1 MHAIAPQSQPQDLIS
16 LVYAQADQPGTLGW
30 KIKHDERVNVLLL
43 GYGGPGHD
51 GPYLT
56 DSMMMLSIG
65 PASSDYVHRGL
76 ERAREQQSPLVI
88 LRLDTPGGLDAAMRD
103 IIHDILAA
111 PQPVVS
117 YVAPG
122 GARAASAGTYILYA
136 SHVAAMAPATNL
148 GAATPVQIGAMPGAG
163 KFPPDAPVQ
172 SKDKDS
178 KVQQPADSGDA
189 MQHKMVN
196 DAVAYIRSLAQ
207 LHGRNADWAEQA
219 VRTAASLPS
228 EEALKKNVIDLI
240 AADVPELLN
249 KLDGRTLTVLG
260 TQRTLTTKGLT
271 VEVITP
277 DWRNKLL
284 AVITD
289 PNIAYILMLIGIYG
303 LFFEFANPGYV
314 LPGVAGAICL
324 VLALY
329 AFQVLPVNYAGLGL
343 ILLGILFMTAEAFVP
358 SGALGV
364 GGVIAF
370 AIGSVILFDTSAGGL
385 AVSYALIG
393 SVALL
398 SALFFVFVVGMALK
412 ARRRPV
418 VSGSEELP
426 GMLGEV
432 LEDFTGTGLIRVHGE
447 LWQAR
452 CDQPLLCGQQVR
464 VTGRDGLILV
474 VQPATKEH

>member
-1 MHAIAPQSQPQDLIS
+1 MNRN
-16 LVYAQADQPGTLGW
+16 T
-30 KIKHDERVNVLLL
+30 VNVPGSLACWGMLLALLCLLL
-43 GYGGPGHD
+43 PLPASAQGTVVLLDIKGA
-51 GPYLT
+51 
-56 DSMMMLSIG
+56 IG

-76 ERAREQQSPLVI
+76 ERASVQQAPLVI

-111 PQPVVS
+111 SQPVVS

-136 SHVAAMAPATNL
+136 SHIAVMAPGTNL
-148 GAATPVQIGAMPGAG
+148 GAATPVQIGAIPGTD
-163 KFPPDAPVQ
+163 KPPPKVPAT
-172 SKDKDS
+172 SKDKEKDA
-178 KVQQPADSGDA
+178 PELADSGDA
-189 MQHKMVN
+189 MQQKMVN
-196 DAVAYIRSLAQ
+196 DAVAYLRSLAQ
-207 LHGRNADWAEQA
+207 LRGRNADWAEQA
-219 VRTAASLPS
+219 VRTAASLPA

-240 AADVPELLN
+240 AADVPELLA
-249 KLDGRTLTVLG
+249 KLEGRTLTVLG
-260 TQRTLTTKGLT
+260 TQRTLSTKGLT
-271 VEVITP
+271 VEIVAP

-289 PNIAYILMLIGIYG
+289 PNIAYILMLVGIYG

-358 SGALGV
+358 SFGALGV

-370 AIGSVILFDTSAGGL
+370 AIGSVILFDTGTGGI
-385 AVSYALIG
+385 AVSYTLIG
-393 SVALL
+393 ALALL
-398 SALFFVFVVGMALK
+398 SALFFMFVVGMALK

-418 VSGSEELP
+418 VIGSEIMP
-426 GMLGEV
+426 GMLGEA
-432 LEDFTGTGLIRVHGE
+432 LEDFTGAGLIRFQGE

-452 CDQPLLCGQQVR
+452 CEQPVRRGQQLR
-464 VTGRDGLILV
+464 VTGRDGLVLV
-474 VQPATKEH
+474 VQPVTKEH

>member
-1 MHAIAPQSQPQDLIS
+1 MNRNTVNVHGPLACWVRVVLALLCLLLPLHAS
-16 LVYAQADQPGTLGW
+16 AQG
-30 KIKHDERVNVLLL
+30 VVLLL
-43 GYGGPGHD
+43 DIKGA
-51 GPYLT
+51 
-56 DSMMMLSIG
+56 IG

-76 ERAREQQSPLVI
+76 ERARAQQAPLVI

-111 PQPVVS
+111 SRPVVS

-136 SHVAAMAPATNL
+136 SHVAAMAPGTNL
-148 GAATPVQIGAMPGAG
+148 GAATPVQIGAMPGSG
-163 KFPPDAPVQ
+163 KFPPDAQ
-172 SKDKDS
+172 DKNTG
-178 KVQQPADSGDA
+178 QAADSGDA

-207 LHGRNADWAEQA
+207 LRGRNTDWAEQA
-219 VRTAASLPS
+219 VRTAASLPA

-240 AADVPELLN
+240 AADVPELLS

-260 TQRTLTTKGLT
+260 TQRTLRTKGLT
-271 VEVITP
+271 IESVAP

-370 AIGSVILFDTSAGGL
+370 AIGSVILFDTGTGGM

-393 SVALL
+393 ALALL
-398 SALFFVFVVGMALK
+398 SALFFVFVIGMALR

-418 VSGSEELP
+418 VSGS
-426 GMLGEV
+426 
-432 LEDFTGTGLIRVHGE
+432 
-447 LWQAR
+447 
-452 CDQPLLCGQQVR
+452 
-464 VTGRDGLILV
+464 
-474 VQPATKEH
+474 

>member
-1 MHAIAPQSQPQDLIS
+1 MSGTTVNVRGSSSCWVRALTLLLLLLPM
-16 LVYAQADQPGTLGW
+16 QAGATGA
-30 KIKHDERVNVLLL
+30 VLLL
-43 GYGGPGHD
+43 DIKGA
-51 GPYLT
+51 
-56 DSMMMLSIG
+56 IG

-76 ERAREQQSPLVI
+76 ERARVEQAPLVI

-111 PQPVVS
+111 SQPVVS

-136 SHVAAMAPATNL
+136 SHIAAMAPGTNL
-148 GAATPVQIGAMPGAG
+148 GAATPVQIGAMPGSG
-163 KFPPDAPVQ
+163 KFPPEVPEQ
-172 SKDKDS
+172 SKDKDN
-178 KVQQPADSGDA
+178 KAPQAADSGDA

-219 VRTAASLPS
+219 VRTAASLPAQ
-228 EEALKKNVIDLI
+228 EALKKNIIDLI
-240 AADVPELLN
+240 AADVPELLT

-260 TQRTLTTKGLT
+260 TQRTLHTKGLT
-271 VEVITP
+271 IESIAP

-370 AIGSVILFDTSAGGL
+370 AIGSVILFDTGTGGM

-398 SALFFVFVVGMALK
+398 SALFFIFVVGMALR

-426 GMLGEV
+426 GMLGEA
-432 LEDFTGTGLIRVHGE
+432 LEDFSGTGLIRVHGE
-447 LWQAR
+447 SWQAR
-452 CDQPLLCGQQVR
+452 CDQPVRRGQQLR
-464 VTGRDGLILV
+464 VTGRDGLTLV

>member
-1 MHAIAPQSQPQDLIS
+1 MNRKTVNVPAS
-16 LVYAQADQPGTLGW
+16 LACWVGVVALLCLLLPLQASAQNA
-30 KIKHDERVNVLLL
+30 VLLL
-43 GYGGPGHD
+43 DIKGA
-51 GPYLT
+51 
-56 DSMMMLSIG
+56 IG

-76 ERAREQQSPLVI
+76 ERARAQQAPLVI

-117 YVAPG
+117 FIAPG

-136 SHVAAMAPATNL
+136 SHVAVMAPGTNL
-148 GAATPVQIGAMPGAG
+148 GAATPVQIGSMPGSG
-163 KFPPDAPVQ
+163 KFPPETAEKA
-172 SKDKDS
+172 KDKDQDAS
-178 KVQQPADSGDA
+178 KPEDSGDA

-207 LHGRNADWAEQA
+207 LRGRNADWAEQA
-219 VRTAASLPS
+219 VRTAASLPA

-240 AADVPELLN
+240 AVDVPELLT

-260 TQRTLTTKGLT
+260 TQHTLSTKGLT
-271 VEVITP
+271 VETVAP

-370 AIGSVILFDTSAGGL
+370 AIGSVILFDTGTGGM

-393 SVALL
+393 SLALL

-426 GMLGEV
+426 GMIGEA
-432 LEDFTGTGLIRVHGE
+432 LEDFTGAGLIRVHGE

-452 CDQPLLCGQQVR
+452 CDQPVRRGQQLR

-474 VQPATKEH
+474 VQPVTKEH

>member
-1 MHAIAPQSQPQDLIS
+1 MNRKS
-16 LVYAQADQPGTLGW
+16 LKLPRSWSCWLGVLALLCLLPLQASAQGAA
-30 KIKHDERVNVLLL
+30 LLL
-43 GYGGPGHD
+43 DIKGA
-51 GPYLT
+51 
-56 DSMMMLSIG
+56 IG

-76 ERAREQQSPLVI
+76 ERARIEQAPLVI

-136 SHVAAMAPATNL
+136 SHVAAMAPGTNL
-148 GAATPVQIGAMPGAG
+148 GAATPVQIGAMPGSG
-163 KFPPDAPVQ
+163 KLAPDTPEKGKGSNA
-172 SKDKDS
+172 
-178 KVQQPADSGDA
+178 QQTADSGDA
-189 MQHKMVN
+189 MHHKMVN

-207 LHGRNADWAEQA
+207 MRGRNADWAEQA
-219 VRTAASLPS
+219 VRTAASLPA
-228 EEALKKNVIDLI
+228 EEALKKGVIDLI
-240 AADVPELLN
+240 ATDVPDLLT
-249 KLDGRTLTVLG
+249 KLDGRTVTVLG
-260 TQRTLTTKGLT
+260 VQRTLSTKGLT
-271 VEVITP
+271 VQTVAP

-289 PNIAYILMLIGIYG
+289 PNIAYILMLVGIWG

-314 LPGVAGAICL
+314 LPGVTGAICL

-343 ILLGILFMTAEAFVP
+343 ILLGILFMIAEAFVP
-358 SGALGV
+358 SFGALGV

-370 AIGSVILFDTSAGGL
+370 AIGSVILFDTGTGGM
-385 AVSYALIG
+385 AVSYSLIG
-393 SVALL
+393 SLSLL

-418 VSGSEELP
+418 VSGSEELLRHDRR
-426 GMLGEV
+426 GAGG
-432 LEDFTGTGLIRVHGE
+432 FH
-447 LWQAR
+447 R
-452 CDQPLLCGQQVR
+452 CGPDQG
-464 VTGRDGLILV
+464 
-474 VQPATKEH
+474 A

>member
-1 MHAIAPQSQPQDLIS
+1 MNRKTINVHGPASWWVRMLALLCLLLPLQAS
-16 LVYAQADQPGTLGW
+16 AQGA
-30 KIKHDERVNVLLL
+30 VLLL
-43 GYGGPGHD
+43 DIKGA
-51 GPYLT
+51 
-56 DSMMMLSIG
+56 IG

-76 ERAREQQSPLVI
+76 ERARAQQAPLVI

-136 SHVAAMAPATNL
+136 SHVAVMAPGTNL
-148 GAATPVQIGAMPGAG
+148 GAATPVRIGALPGSG
-163 KFPPDAPVQ
+163 KLAPAAPEK
-172 SKDKDS
+172 SKDKDNNA
-178 KVQQPADSGDA
+178 QQAADSGDT

-207 LHGRNADWAEQA
+207 LRERNADWAEQA
-219 VRTAASLPS
+219 VRTAASLPA

-240 AADVPELLN
+240 AADVPELLK
-249 KLDGRTLTVLG
+249 KLDGRTVTVLG
-260 TQRTLTTKGLT
+260 TQRTLNTKGLT
-271 VEVITP
+271 VEIVAP

-289 PNIAYILMLIGIYG
+289 PNIAYILMLIGVYG
-303 LFFEFANPGYV
+303 LFFEFANPGYM

-343 ILLGILFMTAEAFVP
+343 ILLGILFMTAEAFMP
-358 SGALGV
+358 SFGALGV

-370 AIGSVILFDTSAGGL
+370 AIGSVILFDTGTGGM

-393 SVALL
+393 ALALL
-398 SALFFVFVVGMALK
+398 SALFFVFVVGMALR

-426 GMLGEV
+426 GMIGEA
-432 LEDFTGTGLIRVHGE
+432 LEDFSGTGLIRVHGE

-452 CDQPLLCGQQVR
+452 CDQPVQRGQQLR
-464 VTGRDGLILV
+464 VIGRDGLILV